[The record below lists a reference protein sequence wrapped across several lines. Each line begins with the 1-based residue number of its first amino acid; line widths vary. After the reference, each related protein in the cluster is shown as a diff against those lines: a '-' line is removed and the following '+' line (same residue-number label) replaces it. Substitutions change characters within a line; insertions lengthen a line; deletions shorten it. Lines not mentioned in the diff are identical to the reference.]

1 MCQRRSAL
9 RELAIKGL
17 GTCQV
22 RSGAARP
29 CDRPAT
35 AKLQGMPFCERC
47 ACEQETYFAIGELT
61 EAGGRAGGE
70 SLAVAIDLIKNIKS
84 RSWRSPVRGQEPN
97 AA

>member
-1 MCQRRSAL
+1 M
-9 RELAIKGL
+9 RELTIKGL

-47 ACEQETYFAIGELT
+47 AREQETYFAIGELT
-61 EAGGRAGGE
+61 EAGGRAGVE
-70 SLAVAIDLIKNIKS
+70 SLAVAIDLIKKVKAGP
-84 RSWRSPVRGQEPN
+84 RLRPVRDHEPN

>member
-1 MCQRRSAL
+1 M

-22 RSGAARP
+22 RSGTARL

-47 ACEQETYFAIGELT
+47 AREQETYFAIGELT
-61 EAGGRAGGE
+61 EAGGRSGSE
-70 SLAVAIDLIKNIKS
+70 SLAVAIDLIRKVKAGPGFA
-84 RSWRSPVRGQEPN
+84 RF
-97 AA
+97 